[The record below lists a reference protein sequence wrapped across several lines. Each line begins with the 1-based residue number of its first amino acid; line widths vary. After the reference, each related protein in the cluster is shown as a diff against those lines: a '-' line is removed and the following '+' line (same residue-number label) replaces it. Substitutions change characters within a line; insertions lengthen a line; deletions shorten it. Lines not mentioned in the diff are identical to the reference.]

1 MPRSGGASRI
11 ALRGSVL
18 GLAGLLAIATFA
30 DNANARARRHYRH
43 HHRAAAEESYQPSQA
58 SIVVDANTGA
68 VLEASNADGL
78 RHPASLTKIM
88 TLYLLFERLD
98 AGKIKLSTEFPVSA
112 HAASMAPSK
121 LDLKPG
127 DSIRVETAIKAI
139 VTKSANDVAVVVAE
153 ALGGSEEEFARMM
166 TAKAHAL
173 GMMHTTYVNASGLPD
188 DRQITTARDVALL
201 GRAIQQRFPDYYKY
215 FSTRIFD
222 YHGHPIRNH
231 NHLLGVVPGVDGI
244 KTGYIHESGFNIV
257 TSVRRGGRH
266 IVAAVFGGRTA
277 RARDARMRDLID
289 GYIQQASTKPMA
301 APLVARSDSRESK
314 ERKLSL
320 ASASPEP
327 KPGSTAPI
335 KPIPVKTFAV
345 RGAAMKAASVAA
357 GTPEGQELSPSSDNT
372 ASITTVATVKH
383 DPPPLPSPPPGV
395 RPGVLGTLPAKV
407 ASAANDDEP
416 GSTTVAAKS
425 HGGWMIQVGAFDQ
438 EGDAKERL
446 GAVKIKIESLLAH
459 AEPFTERVEK
469 GHKALFRARFAGL
482 DKHQAES
489 ACKRLRHSDIPCM
502 LLKN

>member
-18 GLAGLLAIATFA
+18 GLAGLLALAAFA
-30 DNANARARRHYRH
+30 DSASARSRRHHRH
-43 HHRAAAEESYQPSQA
+43 HHHAAKEEAYQPSQA

-68 VLEASNADGL
+68 VLEQSNADSP

-98 AGKIKLSTEFPVSA
+98 AGKIKLSTELPVSA

-127 DSIRVETAIKAI
+127 DTIRVDTAIKAI

-153 ALGGSEEEFARMM
+153 ALGGTEEEFAKMM

-173 GMMHTTYVNASGLPD
+173 GMAHTTYVNASGLPD
-188 DRQITTARDVALL
+188 ERQITTARDVALL

-215 FSTRIFD
+215 FSTRIFE
-222 YHGHPIRNH
+222 YRGHAIRNH
-231 NHLLGVVPGVDGI
+231 NHLLGTVAGVDGI

-257 TSVRRGGRH
+257 ISVRRGGRH
-266 IVAAVFGGRTA
+266 LVAAVFGGRTA
-277 RARDARMRDLID
+277 HARDARMRGLID
-289 GYIQQASTKPMA
+289 DYIQEASTKPAA
-301 APLVARSDSRESK
+301 APLVARNDTHEPK
-314 ERKLSL
+314 EGRPSP
-320 ASASPEP
+320 AAAAPEP

-335 KPIPVKTFAV
+335 KPIPVQTFAV
-345 RGAAMKAASVAA
+345 RGHAMQTASALPPKSEEASPAA
-357 GTPEGQELSPSSDNT
+357 DNT
-372 ASITTVATVKH
+372 ASITTVATVKQ
-383 DPPPLPSPPPGV
+383 DPPPLPSA
-395 RPGVLGTLPAKV
+395 RPGMLGTLHVKVVSPA
-407 ASAANDDEP
+407 NEDEP

-425 HGGWMIQVGAFDQ
+425 HGGWMIQVGAFD
-438 EGDAKERL
+438 EESDAKERL
-446 GAVKIKIESLLAH
+446 GAVKIKVEGLLAH
-459 AEPFTERVEK
+459 AESFTERVEK
-469 GHKALFRARFAGL
+469 GHKTLFRARFAGL

-489 ACKRLRHSDIPCM
+489 ACKRLRRSDIPCM